1 MYKIFQQYLMNGVV
15 VKECFK
21 GVARNFW
28 GQGRFLK
35 TRAQIHDSSE
45 RLNYKLIL
53 PRTSLKNNYLY
64 QILISL
70 ASILTRVY
78 NFMIKRIPLGF
89 NIFTRKNTRCDVSL
103 PIPYIGP
110 SLSRDH
116 QTVANESKNILF
128 LNASAK
134 DRDARETSRRLVLMG
149 NCPTCCPTHVLPL
162 LSQ

>member
-1 MYKIFQQYLMNGVV
+1 MKMASGTSFEGFSP
-15 VKECFK
+15 FK
-21 GVARNFW
+21 FRRVARNFW

-35 TRAQIHDSSE
+35 IRAQIHDSSE
-45 RLNYKLIL
+45 RLNYMQTL

-64 QILISL
+64 QILINL

-78 NFMIKRIPLGF
+78 NFMIKRIPWGF
-89 NIFTRKNTRCDVSL
+89 NIFTRKNARCYVSL

-116 QTVANESKNILF
+116 QTVASEFKNILF

-134 DRDARETSRRLVLMG
+134 DRDAKKTSCHLVLMG
-149 NCPTCCPTHVLPL
+149 NCPTWCAIHVLPL

>member
-1 MYKIFQQYLMNGVV
+1 
-15 VKECFK
+15 
-21 GVARNFW
+21 
-28 GQGRFLK
+28 
-35 TRAQIHDSSE
+35 
-45 RLNYKLIL
+45 
-53 PRTSLKNNYLY
+53 
-64 QILISL
+64 
-70 ASILTRVY
+70 
-78 NFMIKRIPLGF
+78 MIKRIPLGF

>member
-1 MYKIFQQYLMNGVV
+1 MVRRVAMN
-15 VKECFK
+15 F
-21 GVARNFW
+21 RM
-28 GQGRFLK
+28 QGRFLK
-35 TRAQIHDSSE
+35 LRVQIHDSSE
-45 RLNYKLIL
+45 RLNYMQTLRRI
-53 PRTSLKNNYLY
+53 SLKNNYLY
-64 QILISL
+64 QILIDL
-70 ASILTRVY
+70 ASIITRAY
-78 NFMIKRIPLGF
+78 NFMIKRIPWGF
-89 NIFTRKNTRCDVSL
+89 NIFTRKNARCYVSL

-134 DRDARETSRRLVLMG
+134 DRDARETSCHLVLMG

>member
-1 MYKIFQQYLMNGVV
+1 MQ
-15 VKECFK
+15 
-21 GVARNFW
+21 
-28 GQGRFLK
+28 
-35 TRAQIHDSSE
+35 T
-45 RLNYKLIL
+45 L
-53 PRTSLKNNYLY
+53 PRTSLKNNYPY
-64 QILISL
+64 QILINL
-70 ASILTRVY
+70 ASILTGAY
-78 NFMIKRIPLGF
+78 NFMIKRIPQASTFLLE
-89 NIFTRKNTRCDVSL
+89 KNARCYVSL

-134 DRDARETSRRLVLMG
+134 DRDARETSCHLVLMG